1 MTRRAAEERIAMI
14 YSIPLTVLP
23 LIVYN
28 AVGYSISGADPW
40 SQVLMGIP
48 MMSGETWTLNYGEI
62 LIVFGIVMLFFEVMK
77 AARASSHNIAN
88 HVLSTIVLIVY
99 VVEFVV
105 APVAANSVFL
115 ILTAIALFDVVAGFS
130 ITIRTATR
138 DVAIGNHHDQSL

>member
-1 MTRRAAEERIAMI
+1 MI

-28 AVGYSISGADPW
+28 LVGYGISGAEPW
-40 SQVLMGIP
+40 ATDLFGIT
-48 MMSGETWTLNYGEI
+48 MLSDAIWTLRLGDL
-62 LIVFGIVMLFFEVMK
+62 LITFAIIMLFFEVMK
-77 AARASSHNIAN
+77 AARASSHNITN
-88 HVLSTIVLIVY
+88 HVLSTVVLIVY

-115 ILTAIALFDVVAGFS
+115 ILTIIALFDAVAGFS

-138 DVAIGNHHDQSL
+138 DIAVGQHIDPTL